1 MRNHGKS
8 DHHKNHT
15 YSLMADDVV
24 RLLDK
29 LKIPKVTVMAH
40 SMGSKVTYSLACR
53 YPSRVEGVIT
63 VDTAPRDF
71 MKHYTSH
78 CRFVKSIQSRLIGF
92 DGRGR
97 SRNQLIDE
105 MGKMFNSKTVGK
117 MAVNNMKFDNDT
129 ISLGWESNMPAILD
143 HYEDMR
149 SYKRE
154 GQYTG
159 HLLFLNSGK

>member
-1 MRNHGKS
+1 
-8 DHHKNHT
+8 
-15 YSLMADDVV
+15 MADDVV

-40 SMGSKVTYSLACR
+40 SMGCKVIYNLACR

-63 VDTAPRDF
+63 VDTAPADF
-71 MKHYTSH
+71 NRHQTSY
-78 CRFVKSIQSRLIGF
+78 CRFVMAIRYRMRELDS
-92 DGRGR
+92 RGR

-129 ISLGWESNMPAILD
+129 ISLGWESNMPTILD
-143 HYEDMR
+143 HHEDMR
-149 SYKRE
+149 SYKGK